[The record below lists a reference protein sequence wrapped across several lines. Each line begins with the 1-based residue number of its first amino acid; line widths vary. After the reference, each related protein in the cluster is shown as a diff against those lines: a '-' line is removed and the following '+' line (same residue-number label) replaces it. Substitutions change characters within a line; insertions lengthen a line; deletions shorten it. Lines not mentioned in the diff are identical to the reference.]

1 MKRKLLLLFLCIG
14 LCITHVAAQQITVSG
29 KVTSANDNSPLPGVS
44 VKIKNKSGGSRSDE
58 SGNYSI
64 SAQTGDVLVF
74 SFIGAISQEVQVTGN
89 KVINVKLAE
98 DSRILNEVAVTAF
111 GVKQEVRDWAF
122 LHKMLRPR
130 IS

>member
-44 VKIKNKSGGSRSDE
+44 VKIKNKSGGSSSDE

-98 DSRILNEVAVTAF
+98 DSRILNE
-111 GVKQEVRDWAF
+111 
-122 LHKMLRPR
+122 
-130 IS
+130 